1 MNTLK
6 INRMNDF
13 YFKYLLGSEQ
23 RKHLTIQFLNDVL
36 YENEETQ
43 IEDVVFLD
51 KDQDPDFEHEK
62 LSKLDILAQTNRGT
76 QIDIEVQ
83 VLKHSYL
90 SERFLYYWAGL
101 YGSQLKEK
109 EQYTQLKP
117 TISIIL
123 LDFDYLPETAWHN
136 IYHICNDLSKQ
147 RLTDHFAMHFIEIK
161 KFTYSDIKK
170 LTKLGTW
177 AAYFSNCDEKEME
190 VLTMSNTVMKDVAKA
205 ENAFTSDETMRYKYM
220 LREKAIRDYYSGL
233 DDAKQEGIEIGIAQG
248 REQGLAQGR
257 EQGLAQGREQGLAQ
271 GREQGLAQGR
281 EQGLAQGREQGLA
294 QGREQG
300 LAQGREQGLA
310 QGREQG
316 LAQGREQGLAQGR
329 EQGVAQGVQQEKIAN
344 ILGMLREGIDIS
356 IIAKITSCSA
366 AEIQQIAHEQSQ
378 SQ

>member
-23 RKHLTIQFLNDVL
+23 RKHLTIQFLNAVL
-36 YENEETQ
+36 YDNKETQ
-43 IEDVVFLD
+43 ITDVWFLD

-62 LSKLDILAQTNRGT
+62 LSKLDILAQTNTGM

-83 VLKHSYL
+83 VLKHAYL

-117 TISIIL
+117 TVSIIL

-136 IYHICNDLSKQ
+136 MYHICNDLSKQ

-177 AAYFSNCDEKEME
+177 AAYFSNCNEKEME
-190 VLTMSNTVMKDVAKA
+190 VLAMSNTVMKDVAKA
-205 ENAFTSDETMRYKYM
+205 EHAFTSDEAMRYKYM

-233 DDAKQEGIEIGIAQG
+233 DEAKQEGIAIGEERGMKIGEARGHKLGIAEG
-248 REQGLAQGR
+248 KELGLAQGLAQGI
-257 EQGLAQGREQGLAQ
+257 
-271 GREQGLAQGR
+271 
-281 EQGLAQGREQGLA
+281 
-294 QGREQG
+294 
-300 LAQGREQGLA
+300 
-310 QGREQG
+310 
-316 LAQGREQGLAQGR
+316 
-329 EQGVAQGVQQEKIAN
+329 QQEKTAN
-344 ILGMLREGIDIS
+344 IINMLQEGIDIQVIARITS
-356 IIAKITSCSA
+356 YSVEDIQRIAK
-366 AEIQQIAHEQSQ
+366 ENL
-378 SQ
+378 

>member
-1 MNTLK
+1 
-6 INRMNDF
+6 MNDF

-36 YENEETQ
+36 YEKEETQ

-62 LSKLDILAQTNRGT
+62 LSKLDILAQTNRGI

-109 EQYTQLKP
+109 ERYTQLKP

-123 LDFDYLPETAWHN
+123 LDFDYLPEVAWHN
-136 IYHICNDLSKQ
+136 IYHICNDISKQ

-161 KFTYSDIKK
+161 KFTYSDVKK

-190 VLTMSNTVMKDVAKA
+190 VLTMNNTVMKDVAKA

-233 DDAKQEGIEIGIAQG
+233 DDAKQEGIEIGERRGEERGRKLGIAEGKELGIAQG
-248 REQGLAQGR
+248 REQGL
-257 EQGLAQGREQGLAQ
+257 EQGLAQGA
-271 GREQGLAQGR
+271 
-281 EQGLAQGREQGLA
+281 
-294 QGREQG
+294 
-300 LAQGREQGLA
+300 
-310 QGREQG
+310 
-316 LAQGREQGLAQGR
+316 
-329 EQGVAQGVQQEKIAN
+329 QQEKIAN
-344 ILGMLREGIDIS
+344 IIGMLREGIDIAV
-356 IIAKITSCSA
+356 IAKITAYSV
-366 AEIQQIAHEQSQ
+366 EDIQRIAKEHALL
-378 SQ
+378 

>member
-23 RKHLTIQFLNDVL
+23 RKHLKIQFLNDVL

-43 IEDVVFLD
+43 IEDVIFLD

-76 QIDIEVQ
+76 QIDIELQ

-136 IYHICNDLSKQ
+136 IYHICNDISKQ

-233 DDAKQEGIEIGIAQG
+233 DDARQEGVKQGLEQGLAQGREEGLAQGREQGLTQG

-257 EQGLAQGREQGLAQ
+257 EQGLAQGA
-271 GREQGLAQGR
+271 
-281 EQGLAQGREQGLA
+281 
-294 QGREQG
+294 
-300 LAQGREQGLA
+300 
-310 QGREQG
+310 
-316 LAQGREQGLAQGR
+316 
-329 EQGVAQGVQQEKIAN
+329 QQEKIAN

-356 IIAKITSCSA
+356 VIAKITSCSV
-366 AEIQQIAHEQSQ
+366 AEIQQIANEQFQSQ
-378 SQ
+378 

>member
-62 LSKLDILAQTNRGT
+62 LSKLDILAQTNTGA

-109 EQYTQLKP
+109 KQYTQLKP

-177 AAYFSNCDEKEME
+177 AAYFSKCDEKEME
-190 VLTMSNTVMKDVAKA
+190 MLTMSNTVMKDVAKA

-220 LREKAIRDYYSGL
+220 LRE
-233 DDAKQEGIEIGIAQG
+233 
-248 REQGLAQGR
+248 
-257 EQGLAQGREQGLAQ
+257 
-271 GREQGLAQGR
+271 
-281 EQGLAQGREQGLA
+281 
-294 QGREQG
+294 
-300 LAQGREQGLA
+300 
-310 QGREQG
+310 
-316 LAQGREQGLAQGR
+316 
-329 EQGVAQGVQQEKIAN
+329 
-344 ILGMLREGIDIS
+344 GIDIS
-356 IIAKITSCSA
+356 VIAKITSCSVT
-366 AEIQQIAHEQSQ
+366 EIQQIANEQS
-378 SQ
+378 